1 MPLTCTSENTYFR
14 DSARAGNLCGYIE
27 TLRKE
32 GVVSSSYQDF
42 RPSDLVTRAEMVKML
57 IRGQKIQERR
67 LAGDTSPFSFENT
80 IERSSYTDIE
90 RTNNF
95 IVYIEEARSLGCL
108 STKNRIF
115 RPNDPSSRGE
125 AFKIA
130 SCTTDQVYS
139 SA

>member
-90 RTNNF
+90 
-95 IVYIEEARSLGCL
+95 
-108 STKNRIF
+108 KNRIF